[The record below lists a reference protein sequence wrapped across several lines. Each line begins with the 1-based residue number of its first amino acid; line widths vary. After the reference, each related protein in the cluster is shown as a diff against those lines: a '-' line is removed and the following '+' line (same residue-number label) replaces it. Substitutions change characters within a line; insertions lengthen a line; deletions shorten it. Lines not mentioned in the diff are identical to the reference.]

1 MKQVKQLEKEKLV
14 RKLKGEE
21 LYRFASECCRY
32 VEKKLANEKEYFV
45 VENQ

>member
-1 MKQVKQLEKEKLV
+1 MKQVKRLEKEKLV

-21 LYRFASECCRY
+21 LYRFAAECCRY

>member
-1 MKQVKQLEKEKLV
+1 MKQEKQLEKERPV

-21 LYRFASECCRY
+21 LYRFAAECCRY
-32 VEKKLANEKEYFV
+32 VEKQLANEKEYFV

>member
-1 MKQVKQLEKEKLV
+1 MKQEKQLENPV

-21 LYRFASECCRY
+21 LYRFAAECCRY
-32 VEKKLANEKEYFV
+32 VEKQLANEKEYFI

>member
-21 LYRFASECCRY
+21 LYRFEAECCRY

>member
-1 MKQVKQLEKEKLV
+1 MKQDEKQERERPF

-21 LYRFASECCRY
+21 LYRFAAECCRY
-32 VEKKLANEKEYFV
+32 VEKQLANEKEYFV

>member
-21 LYRFASECCRY
+21 LYRFAAECCRY

>member
-21 LYRFASECCRY
+21 LYRFAAECCRY
-32 VEKKLANEKEYFV
+32 VEKQLANEKEYFV

>member
-1 MKQVKQLEKEKLV
+1 MKQEKQLENPV
-14 RKLKGEE
+14 RKLTGEE
-21 LYRFASECCRY
+21 LYRFAAECCRY

>member
-14 RKLKGEE
+14 IKLKGEE
-21 LYRFASECCRY
+21 LYRFAAECCRY